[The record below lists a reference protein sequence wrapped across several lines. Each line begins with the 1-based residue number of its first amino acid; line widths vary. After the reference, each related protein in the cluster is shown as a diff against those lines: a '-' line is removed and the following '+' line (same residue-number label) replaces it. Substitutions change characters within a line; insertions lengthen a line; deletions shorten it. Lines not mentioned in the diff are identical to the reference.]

1 MLYAYNVGASWSYW
15 RVWKGINILE
25 DCTPKIFSHV
35 SHTCL
40 TVASNLTMSWA
51 YKCLFPSTGSM
62 CGFGFWRFEW
72 ICDAWIW
79 RVTSKT
85 VGRCDQGYPI
95 ENLRWWPDYKI
106 ERIKMLER
114 EVREEREVRKWW
126 YQQQSQESNLGSQQL
141 NWWMRYTWLKGEEG
155 PTTPLFDLVTIR
167 IPNFTAWPSMHGHL
181 WGHAPSPILSP
192 FILKIIASKSHFVD
206 NFSNSGFPINSSL
219 QKFYS

>member
-1 MLYAYNVGASWSYW
+1 MPTMWGQAGPIEVFE
-15 RVWKGINILE
+15 RVLRYLKIALQKSLVMYPMPVWQSHQIL
-25 DCTPKIFSHV
+25 
-35 SHTCL
+35 
-40 TVASNLTMSWA
+40 
-51 YKCLFPSTGSM
+51 CLFPSTGSM
-62 CGFGFWRFEW
+62 WAFGFWRFEW

-95 ENLRWWPDYKI
+95 EDLRWWPDYKI

-181 WGHAPSPILSP
+181 WGHAPSPILSH
-192 FILKIIASKSHFVD
+192 FILKIIASESHFVD

-219 QKFYS
+219 